1 MVCHSW
7 IIEFSRWLKRWT
19 IFCSSAEDRPVTDNL
34 YHELMATILILS
46 DPDKMRMHGEGQLDI
61 RQLMPKPEPKP
72 AQPVSAQ
79 QITYVQYPTNRQTK
93 PWFDCTKLI
102 LFLTS
107 LRACC
112 PEGACPLNYV
122 RGNYAINHP

>member
-1 MVCHSW
+1 MV
-7 IIEFSRWLKRWT
+7 EAMDNLFVRLPKT
-19 IFCSSAEDRPVTDNL
+19 GPVIDNL

-79 QITYVQYPTNRQTK
+79 ADN
-93 PWFDCTKLI
+93 
-102 LFLTS
+102 
-107 LRACC
+107 LRAI
-112 PEGACPLNYV
+112 PQPTV
-122 RGNYAINHP
+122 RPNLGSTVPNSFYF